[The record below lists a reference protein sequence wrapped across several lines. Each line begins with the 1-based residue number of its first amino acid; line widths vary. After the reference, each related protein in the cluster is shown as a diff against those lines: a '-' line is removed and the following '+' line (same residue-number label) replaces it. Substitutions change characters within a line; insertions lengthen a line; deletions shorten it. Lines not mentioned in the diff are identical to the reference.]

1 MVFGLRVGEKN
12 NVPKKLVA
20 SNGGLHSR
28 GDNFNLVGNRPACV

>member
-1 MVFGLRVGEKN
+1 MVSAYVLEKN

-28 GDNFNLVGNRPACV
+28 GGNLNLFGNRSACA